1 MKAFSTLYTTLDA
14 STATHDKHDA
24 LRAYFASAEP
34 ADAAWA
40 AYFLA
45 GGKPRQ
51 VVPTRLLRTLAQQ
64 RAGLTEW
71 LFDECYDTVGDLAE
85 TIAHVLP
92 PPTSDEDV
100 PLSVW
105 ITDRLL
111 PLRGAAPEI
120 VAEALFG
127 YWDRLDW
134 SGRFL
139 LTKLIGGGFRVG
151 VSRQLVIR
159 ALADIAGIDQ
169 KRIAHRMVGWTDSK
183 RTPTAARFLALIARE
198 GSIDPGALTESAD
211 VRVEDDHAT
220 LQPGLPFA
228 ASQGGALSDAG
239 TASPLSE
246 EDLGLPY
253 PFFLAQPLAGDIDDA
268 AAIAHKLGERADWQ
282 AEWKWDGIRT
292 QLVKRGGQTWLWS
305 RGEELITDRFPEI
318 TAAATALPDGTV
330 LDGEIV
336 AWPPEASSPAPF
348 AQLQPRITRKTVS
361 KKILAESPARY
372 LVYDLLEDAGHDLR
386 ERPLAER
393 RTALEALPNVFP
405 ADAAAVGTMPP
416 TITLPALVG
425 APQWASLAAMR
436 DESRAR
442 GVEGIMLKH
451 RHSRYG
457 VGRTRVDGEWYKWKV
472 APYTVDAVLL
482 YAQAGHGRRANLYTD
497 YTFAVWDRPPGA
509 ADRALVPF
517 TKAYSGLTDAEIK
530 RVDAIVRNTTIEKFG
545 PVRSVRPTLL
555 FEIAFEGIARSPRH
569 KSGIAV
575 RFPRM
580 LRWREDKPI
589 EEADTLHTLQA
600 LLPIGEQH
608 GTAPES
614 TPASDTDIDTE
625 TNADADVARPDRT
638 AV

>member
-1 MKAFSTLYTTLDA
+1 MKAFATLYTTLDA
-14 STATHDKHDA
+14 STATHDKHNA
-24 LRAYFASAEP
+24 LRAYFNSAAP

-40 AYFLA
+40 AYFLS

-51 VVPTRLLRTLAQQ
+51 VVPTRVLRTLAQQ
-64 RAGLTEW
+64 RAHLPEW
-71 LFDECYDTVGDLAE
+71 LFDECYHTVGDLAE

-92 PPTSDEDV
+92 PPTSDDDT

-111 PLRGAAPEI
+111 PLRGAAPETI
-120 VAEALFG
+120 EQALLG
-127 YWDRLDW
+127 YWDSLDW

-169 KRIAHRMVGWTDSK
+169 KRIAHRMVGWTDTK
-183 RTPTAARFLALIARE
+183 RTPTAARFLALIAKDAVLDKDIAGDE
-198 GSIDPGALTESAD
+198 YDENTIAAADTGHPGSPSGATQSIL
-211 VRVEDDHAT
+211 
-220 LQPGLPFA
+220 
-228 ASQGGALSDAG
+228 ALVPS
-239 TASPLSE
+239 ASPVQTIAA

-253 PFFLAQPLAGDIDDA
+253 PFFLAQPLQGDIDTPESVA
-268 AAIAHKLGERADWQ
+268 GKLGERADWQ

-292 QLVKRGGQTWLWS
+292 QLVKRGGQAWLWS
-305 RGEELITDRFPEI
+305 RGEDLITDRFPEI
-318 TAAATALPDGTV
+318 TATADALPDGTV

-336 AWPPEASSPAPF
+336 AWAVDAPGPAPF
-348 AQLQPRITRKTVS
+348 SQLQPRITRKTVS
-361 KKILAESPARY
+361 KKILADAPARY
-372 LVYDLLEDAGHDLR
+372 LVYDLLEQSGQDLR
-386 ERPLAER
+386 EVPLATR
-393 RTALEALPNVFP
+393 RAALETLLAALLTDGRAAGPSQRAIALPSVVTAP
-405 ADAAAVGTMPP
+405 DWAA
-416 TITLPALVG
+416 
-425 APQWASLAAMR
+425 LAALR
-436 DESRAR
+436 AESRSR
-442 GVEGIMLKH
+442 GVEGMMLKH
-451 RHSRYG
+451 RQSRYG
-457 VGRTRVDGEWYKWKV
+457 VGRTRADGEWYKWKV

-497 YTFAVWDRPPGA
+497 YTFAVWDGPPEQPS
-509 ADRALVPF
+509 RALVPF

-589 EEADTLHTLQA
+589 EEGDTLASLQA
-600 LLPIGEQH
+600 LLPDAVALPCAED
-608 GTAPES
+608 TPS
-614 TPASDTDIDTE
+614 PASPDE
-625 TNADADVARPDRT
+625 PRRPQT
-638 AV
+638 